1 MIAAMSTA
9 SMSVILVL
17 VIVCLLLVILW
28 QHQRHRQSSHQLT
41 YIHEKLDSIIA
52 QSSHERL
59 LLFSSNKELQV
70 LLNDLNRLLDINHLG
85 TTQQVKL
92 EKSMRNMLS
101 NISHDL
107 KTPLT
112 VVVGYI
118 ETILHD
124 KSITDS
130 ERERILQTIHQ
141 KANQVI
147 TLMNTFFDL
156 AKLESGDRDIPLTRV
171 ELGEICRRNIL
182 SFYDLLSAKGS
193 EVQIDIPDDSLY
205 IMGNEEAMDRIL
217 SNLLSNAISYGD
229 AGGVLGLRL
238 YSDEKNVYIE
248 VWDRGKGITE
258 SHQDKVFERLYTL
271 EDSRNRAYQG
281 SGLGLTITKRL
292 TEQMNGTIK
301 LTSQPFV
308 RTVFTVSF
316 RRLRF

>member
-1 MIAAMSTA
+1 MSG
-9 SMSVILVL
+9 ILVL
-17 VIVCLLLVILW
+17 VVVCLLLVILW
-28 QHQRHRQSSHQLT
+28 QHQRYRQSSHQLK
-41 YIHEKLDSIIA
+41 YIHQKLESIIT
-52 QSSHERL
+52 QGSHERL

-70 LLNDLNRLLDINHLG
+70 LLNDLNRMLDINHLG
-85 TTQQVKL
+85 TAQRVKL

-171 ELGEICRRNIL
+171 ELGETCRRNIL

-205 IMGNEEAMDRIL
+205 IMGNEEALDRIL

-308 RTVFTVSF
+308 RTGFTVSF